1 MTRHSDL
8 TDLCATGA
16 RVYGEVCAIK
26 HQDKILTYEELNTR
40 RLAFAGHL
48 IRKGVAPRDRVLLA
62 VENSLEYVIAYFG
75 VLTAGASLVP
85 VNPDTTGSLVRSLMA
100 DCNARLVISRSQA
113 FQRFAL
119 EDMRAATIQFD
130 ASFAK
135 NSEEFFT
142 DLDGS
147 MPYPVISQSSLALI
161 LYTSGTTGQP
171 KGVMLSHANLS
182 ANTES
187 IISYLKISRED
198 SIVNVLPFSHSFGN
212 SILLTHLAAGA
223 RVVIENRFMYPA
235 KVVETLQAERP
246 TGLSGVPSTFYI
258 LLNKTSFAS
267 RDWSFLR
274 YISQAGGGMR
284 VETVQRLRSILP
296 NTKIFI
302 MYGQTEASARL
313 AYLPPEMLSRKIG
326 SIGIAIPGV
335 ELRVVNEQGDDVV
348 DDEIGEIL
356 ASGPNIM
363 QGYLNQDSDQTLRGG
378 WLHTGDMA
386 RRDKEGFIYVVARKS
401 DFLKVGSYR
410 ISPGEI
416 EEVIG
421 ELPGVEDV
429 ACVGTEDEL
438 LGEAMVACVCCPP
451 SLFNAELIRSHCQSK
466 LPSYKVPKY
475 VVHELDIPRTASG
488 KKKYGLLREKY
499 RNLNHAADPART
511 AAGHRMKSA

>member
-1 MTRHSDL
+1 LTRYSDL
-8 TDLCATGA
+8 TDLCATGT
-16 RVYGEVCAIK
+16 RKYGEAYALK
-26 HQDKILTYEELNTR
+26 HQDKVLTYDELNLR

-48 IRKGVAPRDRVLLA
+48 IRKGVTPGDRVLLA
-62 VENSLEYVIAYFG
+62 VENSLEYVVAYFG
-75 VLTAGASLVP
+75 ALTAGATLVP
-85 VNPDTTGSLVRSLMA
+85 VHPDTTGSLVRSLVT
-100 DCNARLVISRSQA
+100 DCQAQLVISRSQT
-113 FQRFAL
+113 FQRLGL
-119 EDMRAATIQFD
+119 EDIPTATIRLH
-130 ASFAK
+130 ASFAQ
-135 NSEEFFT
+135 NSEEFFSH
-142 DLDGS
+142 LDRS
-147 MPYPVISQSSLALI
+147 VSYPAISPSSLALI

-171 KGVMLSHANLS
+171 KGVMLSHANLL

-187 IISYLKISRED
+187 IISYLEISRED

-212 SILLTHLAAGA
+212 SVLLTHLAVGA
-223 RVVIENRFMYPA
+223 RVVIENRFMYPS

-246 TGLSGVPSTFYI
+246 TGLSGVPATFYI

-313 AYLPPEMLSRKIG
+313 TYLPPELLSRKIG
-326 SIGIAIPGV
+326 SIGIAIRGV
-335 ELRVVNEQGDDVV
+335 ELRVINEQGEEVTG
-348 DDEIGEIL
+348 DEIGEIV
-356 ASGPNIM
+356 ARGPNIM
-363 QGYLNQDSDQTLRGG
+363 QGYLNHDSDQALRGG

-386 RRDKEGFIYVVARKS
+386 RRDEDGFIYVVARKS

-416 EEVIG
+416 EEIIG
-421 ELPGVEDV
+421 ELPGIEDV

-438 LGEAMVACVCCPP
+438 LGEAVVACICSPP
-451 SLFNAELIRSHCQSK
+451 EFFDEELIRSHCVRK

-475 VVHELDIPRTASG
+475 VIHEPDIPRTASG
-488 KKKYGLLREKY
+488 KKKYSVLREKY
-499 RNLNHAADPART
+499 KNLSHANADQPR
-511 AAGHRMKSA
+511 

>member
-1 MTRHSDL
+1 LTRHSDL
-8 TDLCATGA
+8 TDLCPTGA
-16 RVYGEVCAIK
+16 RMYGEDCALK
-26 HQDKILTYEELNTR
+26 HQDKVLTYEELNR
-40 RLAFAGHL
+40 SRLAFAGHL
-48 IRKGVAPRDRVLLA
+48 IRRGVSQGDCVLLV
-62 VENSLEYVIAYFG
+62 VENSLEYVVAYFG
-75 VLTAGASLVP
+75 ALTAGATLVP
-85 VNPDTTGSLVRSLMA
+85 VHPDATNSLVRSLMA
-100 DCNARLVISRSQA
+100 DCHAQMVISRSQT
-113 FQRFAL
+113 FQRLGL
-119 EDMRAATIQFD
+119 EDVPAATIRLH

-135 NSEEFFT
+135 NSEEFFS
-142 DLDGS
+142 DPDRKMS
-147 MPYPVISQSSLALI
+147 YPAISPSSLALI

-171 KGVMLSHANLS
+171 KGVMLSHANLL

-187 IISYLKISRED
+187 IITYLEISRED

-212 SILLTHLAAGA
+212 SVLLTHLAVGG

-267 RDWSFLR
+267 HDWSFLR

-296 NTKIFI
+296 NAKIFI

-313 AYLPPEMLSRKIG
+313 SYLPPELLSRKIG

-335 ELRVVNEQGDDVV
+335 ELRVVNETGDEVTG
-348 DDEIGEIL
+348 DEIGEIV
-356 ASGPNIM
+356 ARGPNIM
-363 QGYLNQDSDQTLRGG
+363 QGYLNHSSDQALRGG

-386 RRDKEGFIYVVARKS
+386 RRDQDGFIYVVARKS

-410 ISPGEI
+410 VSPGEI

-429 ACVGTEDEL
+429 ACVCTEDEL
-438 LGEAMVACVCCPP
+438 LGEAVVACVCCPP
-451 SLFNAELIRSHCQSK
+451 QFFDAALIRSHCLRR

-475 VVHELDIPRTASG
+475 VIHEPDIPRTGSG
-488 KKKYGLLREKY
+488 KKKYGVLREKY
-499 RNLNHAADPART
+499 RNLSRAAEDSAR
-511 AAGHRMKSA
+511 AAK

>member
-1 MTRHSDL
+1 LNRYSDL
-8 TDLCATGA
+8 TGLCATGTLM
-16 RVYGEVCAIK
+16 YGEAHALK
-26 HQDKILTYEELNTR
+26 HQDKVITYDELNR
-40 RLAFAGHL
+40 CRLAFAGHL
-48 IRKGVAPRDRVLLA
+48 IHKGVTPGDRVLLV
-62 VENSLEYVIAYFG
+62 VENSLEYVVAYFG
-75 VLTAGASLVP
+75 ALTAGATLVP
-85 VNPDTTGSLVRSLMA
+85 VHPDTTNSRVRFLVT
-100 DCNARLVISRSQA
+100 DCHAQLVISRSQT
-113 FQRFAL
+113 FQRL
-119 EDMRAATIQFD
+119 GMEDVPATTIRLND
-130 ASFAK
+130 SFAK
-135 NSEEFFT
+135 NSEEFFSHS
-142 DLDGS
+142 DRNMS
-147 MPYPVISQSSLALI
+147 YPAISPSSLALI

-171 KGVMLSHANLS
+171 KGVMLSHANLL

-187 IISYLKISRED
+187 IISYLEISRED

-212 SILLTHLAAGA
+212 SVLLTHLAVGA

-246 TGLSGVPSTFYI
+246 TGLSGVPATFYI

-284 VETVQRLRSILP
+284 VETVQRLRSIMP
-296 NTKIFI
+296 DTKIFI

-313 AYLPPEMLSRKIG
+313 TYLPPELLSRKIG

-335 ELRVVNEQGDDVV
+335 EVRVVNEQGEEVTG
-348 DDEIGEIL
+348 DEIGEIV
-356 ASGPNIM
+356 ARGPNIM
-363 QGYLNQDSDQTLRGG
+363 QGYLNHGSDQALRGG

-386 RRDKEGFIYVVARKS
+386 RRDQDGFIYVAARKS

-421 ELPGVEDV
+421 ELPSVEDV

-438 LGEAMVACVCCPP
+438 LGEAVVACVCCP
-451 SLFNAELIRSHCQSK
+451 SQFFDAALIRNHCMRK

-475 VVHELDIPRTASG
+475 VIHEPEIPRTASG
-488 KKKYGLLREKY
+488 KKKYGVLREKY
-499 RNLNHAADPART
+499 RNLSRAAADSPRAP
-511 AAGHRMKSA
+511 K

>member
-1 MTRHSDL
+1 MTRYSNL
-8 TDLCATGA
+8 TDLCATGT
-16 RVYGEVCAIK
+16 RMHGEAHALK
-26 HQDKILTYEELNTR
+26 HQDKVLTYDELNWR

-48 IRKGVAPRDRVLLA
+48 IRKGVVPGDRVLLA
-62 VENSLEYVIAYFG
+62 VENSLEYVVAYFG
-75 VLTAGASLVP
+75 ALTAGATLVP
-85 VNPDTTGSLVRSLMA
+85 VHPDTTGSLVRSLVA
-100 DCNARLVISRSQA
+100 DCLAQLVISRSQT
-113 FQRFAL
+113 FQRLGL
-119 EDMRAATIQFD
+119 EDMPTATIRLH

-135 NSEEFFT
+135 NSEEFFSHY
-142 DLDGS
+142 DRS
-147 MPYPVISQSSLALI
+147 ISYPAISPSALALI

-171 KGVMLSHANLS
+171 KGVMLSHANLL

-187 IISYLKISRED
+187 IISYLEISGED

-212 SILLTHLAAGA
+212 SVLLTHLAVGA

-235 KVVETLQAERP
+235 RVVETLQAERP
-246 TGLSGVPSTFYI
+246 TGLSGVPATFYI

-313 AYLPPEMLSRKIG
+313 TYLPPELLSRKIG

-335 ELRVVNEQGDDVV
+335 ELRVIDEQGDEVTG
-348 DDEIGEIL
+348 DEIGEIV
-356 ASGPNIM
+356 ARGPNIM
-363 QGYLNQDSDQTLRGG
+363 QGYLNQDSDQALRGG

-386 RRDKEGFIYVVARKS
+386 HRDQDGFIYVVARKS
-401 DFLKVGSYR
+401 DFLKVGAYR

-438 LGEAMVACVCCPP
+438 LGEAVVACVCCPP
-451 SLFNAELIRSHCQSK
+451 QFFDAGLMRSHCLRK

-475 VVHELDIPRTASG
+475 IIHEPDIPRTASG
-488 KKKYGLLREKY
+488 KKKYGVLREKY
-499 RNLNHAADPART
+499 KNLSRATADLPRAA
-511 AAGHRMKSA
+511 K

>member
-1 MTRHSDL
+1 MTRHFDL
-8 TDLCATGA
+8 TDLCASGA
-16 RVYGEVCAIK
+16 RMFGRANALK
-26 HQDKILTYEELNTR
+26 HQDRDLTYDELNTG

-48 IRKGVAPRDRVLLA
+48 IRKGIETGDRVLLA
-62 VENSLEYVIAYFG
+62 VENSLEYAIAYFG
-75 VLTAGASLVP
+75 ALTAGATLIP
-85 VNPDTTGSLVRSLMA
+85 VNPDTTGSLVRSLVA
-100 DCNARLVISRSQA
+100 DCHAKLVISRSQT
-113 FQRFAL
+113 FRRLGL
-119 EDMRAATIQFD
+119 EDMPTATIQFH
-130 ASFAK
+130 ASFAN
-135 NSEEFFT
+135 NSDEFFT
-142 DLDGS
+142 YLDRS
-147 MPYPVISQSSLALI
+147 MSYPPVSPSSLALI
-161 LYTSGTTGQP
+161 LYTSGTTGRP
-171 KGVMLSHANLS
+171 KGIMLSHANLL

-187 IISYLKISRED
+187 IISYLEMSPED

-212 SILLTHLAAGA
+212 SVLLTHLAVGA

-235 KVVETLQAERP
+235 KVLETLQAERP
-246 TGLSGVPSTFYI
+246 SGLSGVPSTFYI
-258 LLNKTSFAS
+258 LLNKTTFAS
-267 RDWSFLR
+267 LDWSFLR

-313 AYLPPEMLSRKIG
+313 SYLPPEMLSRKIG

-335 ELRVVNEQGDDVV
+335 ELRVVNELGDEVTG
-348 DDEIGEIL
+348 DEIGEIV
-356 ASGPNIM
+356 ARGPNIM
-363 QGYLNQDSDQTLRGG
+363 QGYLNQDSDQVLRGG

-386 RRDKEGFIYVVARKS
+386 RRDQDGFIYVVARRS

-438 LGEAMVACVCCPP
+438 LGEAVVACVCCPTQ
-451 SLFNAELIRSHCQSK
+451 FFDAGRIRRHCLCR

-475 VVHELDIPRTASG
+475 VVREPDIPRTASG
-488 KKKYGLLREKY
+488 KKKYGILREKY
-499 RNLNHAADPART
+499 RNLSRAAVDPEGAP
-511 AAGHRMKSA
+511 K

>member
-1 MTRHSDL
+1 LTRHSDL
-8 TDLCATGA
+8 TDLCATGT
-16 RVYGEVCAIK
+16 RMYGEAYALK
-26 HQDKILTYEELNTR
+26 HLDKALTYDELNTR

-48 IRKGVAPRDRVLLA
+48 IRKGVAPGDRVLLA

-75 VLTAGASLVP
+75 ALTAGATLVP
-85 VNPDTTGSLVRSLMA
+85 VNPDTTGSLVRSLVA
-100 DCNARLVISRSQA
+100 DCHARLVISRSQT
-113 FQRFAL
+113 FQRLGL
-119 EDMRAATIQFD
+119 EDMPTAMIRLH

-142 DLDGS
+142 HIDRS
-147 MPYPVISQSSLALI
+147 MSYPAVSPASLALI

-171 KGVMLSHANLS
+171 KGVMLSHANLL

-187 IISYLKISRED
+187 IISYLEMSGED

-212 SILLTHLAAGA
+212 SVLLTHLAVGA
-223 RVVIENRFMYPA
+223 RVVIENRFMYPE

-313 AYLPPEMLSRKIG
+313 AYLPPELLSRKIG

-335 ELRVVNEQGDDVV
+335 ELRVVNEQGDEVTG
-348 DDEIGEIL
+348 DEIGEIV
-356 ASGPNIM
+356 ARGPNIM
-363 QGYLNQDSDQTLRGG
+363 QGYLNRDSDQALRGG

-386 RRDKEGFIYVVARKS
+386 RRDRDEFIYVVARKS

-429 ACVGTEDEL
+429 ACVSTEDEL
-438 LGEAMVACVCCPP
+438 LGEAVVACVCWSPQ
-451 SLFNAELIRSHCQSK
+451 FFDAGLIRSHCMGK

-475 VVHELDIPRTASG
+475 VIHEPDIPRTASG
-488 KKKYGLLREKY
+488 KKKYGILREKY
-499 RNLNHAADPART
+499 RNLSHAAVDPAR
-511 AAGHRMKSA
+511 AAK

>member
-1 MTRHSDL
+1 LTRHSDL

-16 RVYGEVCAIK
+16 RIFGNACAIK
-26 HQDKILTYEELNTR
+26 HQEKDLTYDELNMR
-40 RLAFAGHL
+40 RLAFAGYL
-48 IRKGVAPRDRVLLA
+48 ARKGVAPGDRVLLA

-75 VLTAGASLVP
+75 TLTAGATLVP
-85 VNPDTTGSLVRSLMA
+85 VNPDTTGSLVRSLVA
-100 DCNARLVISRSQA
+100 DCQAQLVISRSQTL
-113 FQRFAL
+113 QRLGL
-119 EDMRAATIQFD
+119 EDMPTATVRLD
-130 ASFAK
+130 ASFAN

-142 DLDGS
+142 QLDRS
-147 MPYPVISQSSLALI
+147 MSSPAVSPSSLAMI

-171 KGVMLSHANLS
+171 KGIMLSHANLL

-187 IISYLKISRED
+187 IVSYLEMSPED

-212 SILLTHLAAGA
+212 SVLLTHLAVGG

-258 LLNKTSFAS
+258 LLNKTTFAHH
-267 RDWSFLR
+267 DWSFLR

-296 NTKIFI
+296 KAKIFI

-313 AYLPPEMLSRKIG
+313 SYLPPELLSQKIG
-326 SIGIAIPGV
+326 SVGIAIPGV
-335 ELRVVNEQGDDVV
+335 ELRVVNEQDDEVTG
-348 DDEIGEIL
+348 DEIGEIV
-356 ASGPNIM
+356 ARGPNIM
-363 QGYLNQDSDQTLRGG
+363 RGYLNQDSDQVLRGG

-386 RRDKEGFIYVVARKS
+386 RRDQDGFIYVVARKS

-421 ELPGVEDV
+421 ELAGIEDV
-429 ACVGTEDEL
+429 ACVGTEDDL
-438 LGEAMVACVCCPP
+438 LGEAVVACVCCSPQ
-451 SLFNAELIRSHCQSK
+451 FFDAGLIRSHCLRK

-475 VVHELDIPRTASG
+475 VIHEPDIPRTPSG
-488 KKKYGLLREKY
+488 KKKYGVLREKY
-499 RNLNHAADPART
+499 RNLSHAAMDPERAPR
-511 AAGHRMKSA
+511 

>member
-1 MTRHSDL
+1 LTRYSDL
-8 TDLCATGA
+8 TDLCAAGT
-16 RVYGEVCAIK
+16 RMYGEAYALK
-26 HQDKILTYEELNTR
+26 HQDKVLTYDELNTR

-48 IRKGVAPRDRVLLA
+48 IRKGVAPGDRVLLA

-75 VLTAGASLVP
+75 ALTAGATLVP
-85 VNPDTTGSLVRSLMA
+85 VNPDTTGSLIRSLVA
-100 DCNARLVISRSQA
+100 DCHARLVISRSQT
-113 FQRFAL
+113 FQRLGL
-119 EDMRAATIQFD
+119 EDMPTAAIRLH
-130 ASFAK
+130 ASFAR

-142 DLDGS
+142 HIGRS
-147 MPYPVISQSSLALI
+147 TSFPAVSPSSLALI

-171 KGVMLSHANLS
+171 KGVMLSHANLL

-187 IISYLKISRED
+187 IVSYLEMSGED
-198 SIVNVLPFSHSFGN
+198 SIVNILPFSHSFGN
-212 SILLTHLAAGA
+212 SVLLTHLAVGA
-223 RVVIENRFMYPA
+223 RLVIENRFMYPV
-235 KVVETLQAERP
+235 KVVDTLQAERP

-296 NTKIFI
+296 HTKIFI

-313 AYLPPEMLSRKIG
+313 AYLPPELLSRKIG

-335 ELRVVNEQGDDVV
+335 ELRVVNEQGDEVTG
-348 DDEIGEIL
+348 DEIGEIV
-356 ASGPNIM
+356 ARGPNIM
-363 QGYLNQDSDQTLRGG
+363 QGYLNQDSDQALRGG

-386 RRDKEGFIYVVARKS
+386 RRDRDEFIYVVARKS

-429 ACVGTEDEL
+429 ACVSTEDEL
-438 LGEAMVACVCCPP
+438 LGEAVVACVCCPP
-451 SLFNAELIRSHCQSK
+451 QFFDAGLIRSHCLGR

-475 VVHELDIPRTASG
+475 VIHEPDIPRTASG
-488 KKKYGLLREKY
+488 KKKYGILREKY
-499 RNLNHAADPART
+499 RNLSHATVDPAR
-511 AAGHRMKSA
+511 AAK